1 MKQLYRAENSHFIF
15 YCYQRVILQHISKT
29 MTVISLTLSIFFIS
43 SEDIELSLKECIMLA
58 HAHWNKT
65 SAVNENSFQAKL
77 ARQYEIS
84 SSTLWNWI
92 NDRKTIAACNQ
103 QFQRLSLEE
112 EAAICDWIL
121 RLQIWDWS
129 SHVKQVHSIIKELL
143 IKKNDDKSVEVNW
156 SQKFLK
162 HHSQIKTVYI
172 SSLDKERAMTQ
183 NHDILA
189 DWFNLFQS
197 LKKEHEIKIKD
208 IYNMNEKRFMQRI
221 IAKLQIMI
229 FKYEKTHMTQCDNR
243 EWILLIEC
251 ISMNERILKSWIIFK
266 KKLQQKIWYKVL
278 KKDHIVLSENDW
290 INNELNLV
298 WIQKC
303 FNSETKICQKD
314 EYWML
319 LINDHASHITTQMI
333 DYCISQK
340 IILLCLSTHT
350 THLLQSLDVK
360 VFASLVTV
368 YKTHVQRVTWLEI
381 SYLIDKINFL
391 KLYQLTRH
399 KTITSLNIR
408 KTWTVTELLSFSSIL
423 VLQHFSSVKKL
434 KQSQQYNIH
443 SQFVKSDSDRF

>member
-1 MKQLYRAENSHFIF
+1 MGQPYRAENSHFIF
-15 YCYQRVILQHISKT
+15 YCCQRVILQHISKT
-29 MTVISLTLSIFFIS
+29 MAAIPPIPPIFFIS
-43 SEDIELSLKECIMLA
+43 SEDIKLSQKERITLA
-58 HAHWNKT
+58 HARWNEA
-65 SAVNENSFQAKL
+65 SAANENSSQAKL

-84 SSTLWNWI
+84 SSTLWNQI
-92 NDRKTIAACNQ
+92 NDRKTAAACNQ

-129 SHVKQVHSIIKELL
+129 SHVKQVRSIAKELL
-143 IKKNDDKSVEVNW
+143 IKKSDDKSVEVNW

-162 HHSQIKTVYI
+162 CHLQIKTVYI

-197 LKKEHEIKIKD
+197 LKKEHEIEIEN

-221 IAKLQIMI
+221 IAKLWIMI
-229 FKYEKTHMTQCDNR
+229 FKYEKTYMTQCDNQ
-243 EWILLIEC
+243 EWVSLIEY
-251 ISMNERILKSWIIFK
+251 ISMNERVLKSWIIFK
-266 KKLQQKIWYKVL
+266 EKLQQKIWYKVL
-278 KKDHIVLSENDW
+278 KEDHIALNENDW
-290 INNELNLV
+290 INNELSLV

-303 FNSETKICQKD
+303 FDSETKICQKD

-319 LINDHASHITTQMI
+319 LIDDHASHITTQMI

-350 THLLQSLDVK
+350 IHLLQSLNVE
-360 VFASLVTV
+360 VFASLVTA
-368 YKTHVQRVTWLEI
+368 YKTHVQRVTWLEV
-381 SYLIDKINFL
+381 SYSIDKTNFL
-391 KLYQLTRH
+391 KLYQLTQH

-408 KTWTVTELLSFSSIL
+408 KT
-423 VLQHFSSVKKL
+423 
-434 KQSQQYNIH
+434 
-443 SQFVKSDSDRF
+443 